1 MKGGEKMA
9 LSDNMRRLR
18 ESRGITTM
26 QLAEEVG
33 VTQSLITRIEMGS
46 RIPNVVTALA
56 IAKRLGVTVE
66 RLVNGEE

>member
-1 MKGGEKMA
+1 MA
-9 LSDNMRRLR
+9 LSDNMKKIR
-18 ESRGITTM
+18 ESRGITTI

-33 VTQSLITRIEMGS
+33 VTQSLITRFEMGS

-66 RLVNGEE
+66 RLVDGEE

>member
-1 MKGGEKMA
+1 MA
-9 LSDNMRRLR
+9 LSDNMKKIR

-33 VTQSLITRIEMGS
+33 VTQSLITRFEMGS

-66 RLVNGEE
+66 RLVDGEE

>member
-1 MKGGEKMA
+1 MA
-9 LSDNMRRLR
+9 LSDNMKKIR

-33 VTQSLITRIEMGS
+33 VTQSLITRFEMGS

>member
-1 MKGGEKMA
+1 MA
-9 LSDNMRRLR
+9 LSDNMKRIR

-33 VTQSLITRIEMGS
+33 VTQSLITRFEMGS

-66 RLVNGEE
+66 RLVDGED

>member
-1 MKGGEKMA
+1 MA
-9 LSDNMRRLR
+9 LSDNMKRIR

-33 VTQSLITRIEMGS
+33 VTQSLITRFEMGS

-66 RLVNGEE
+66 RLVDGEE

>member
-1 MKGGEKMA
+1 MA
-9 LSDNMRRLR
+9 LSDNMKKIR
-18 ESRGITTM
+18 ESRGITTI

-33 VTQSLITRIEMGS
+33 VTQSLITRFEMGS

-66 RLVNGEE
+66 HLVNGEE